1 MVLLKGVVCLPRQSK
16 GHPFITEA
24 KIIGQGQVFLHS
36 NETYIGVGKTT
47 IKEIEIM
54 KQRERETER
63 DRDREKERI
72 IERERKSSVCMV
84 R

>member
-47 IKEIEIM
+47 IKGNRNNETKRERERDRERQR
-54 KQRERETER
+54 QRERKNYRE
-63 DRDREKERI
+63 REKE
-72 IERERKSSVCMV
+72 
-84 R
+84 

>member
-47 IKEIEIM
+47 IKGNRNNET
-54 KQRERETER
+54 KRE
-63 DRDREKERI
+63 REKERKR
-72 IERERKSSVCMV
+72 ERERESSVYGEIV
-84 R
+84 LIWKE